1 VPSGNPTDAF
11 KAHSN
16 YIRAFAQLVAPRIH
30 LPRAMLQAVATAVK
44 ALPPGKTT
52 APNVDGALNS
62 LSIAWR
68 TESLLDW
75 TAHALPEDAF
85 AKLANTWAV
94 IQVYYVFYHAT
105 QALAQAKGFVRP
117 HSHPK
122 TRDMF
127 YDYWAGRSLA
137 LAPWSFAVGHDGPRN
152 VAPGVAINDAIHVWE
167 RCDHTSC
174 WSLAAKAL
182 RTTREEAIS
191 DAIKRKRFGL
201 QRDRMREWEQKE
213 AKRVQD
219 GRKARIRPTFP
230 RPILSAGVKSAVEQ
244 GVRPFTVMDYL
255 YRLRLRTNY
264 RDAAIFT
271 DGPEEQGESLAVL
284 NDLRR
289 LCSAT
294 LLLHEITLAR
304 LLGGDVLR
312 QHASSFLTSTAP
324 PSSVFVYLRERI
336 GFIT

>member
-1 VPSGNPTDAF
+1 MPSGNPTDAF

-117 HSHPK
+117 HS
-122 TRDMF
+122 
-127 YDYWAGRSLA
+127 
-137 LAPWSFAVGHDGPRN
+137 

-312 QHASSFLTSTAP
+312 QHLSSFLTSTAP